1 MSGARR
7 YGGAFSPG
15 ANPAAMRGPAAKP
28 WFARVSWRA
37 VGLRLAPTPL
47 IFAFL
52 DGAIRGETIRLGASA
67 GFWLALLLAAKL
79 AGDGVRA
86 QEAYD
91 ERLIA
96 RPPAL
101 PRKLIAS
108 ALTGLSVGGICWL
121 LAGAEPVL
129 AGFWGLLALGAH
141 VVCFGPDPMRAK
153 GAAGVPP
160 VELER
165 AAAKLAEAE
174 RLVDETA
181 RAAAILRDRGLEERI
196 DRLAFAARD
205 ILKELEADPRD
216 LPRARRFLTVHLV
229 GLRDA
234 ALQFAEAR
242 AKGAAE
248 AQRAPFEALLADL
261 EASFA
266 KTRAGL
272 LSEDETAL
280 EIEIEVLRGRLKQE
294 GAL

>member
-1 MSGARR
+1 MSEARR
-7 YGGAFSPG
+7 FGGAYSPG
-15 ANPAAMRGPAAKP
+15 AGAPAAVAGKP
-28 WFARVSWRA
+28 WFRRISWRA
-37 VGLRLAPTPL
+37 LALPLAPTPL
-47 IFAFL
+47 IFAFI
-52 DGAIRGETIRLGASA
+52 DGAIRGDLVRLVASV

-86 QEAYD
+86 HEAYD

-101 PRKLIAS
+101 PRKIIA
-108 ALTGLSVGGICWL
+108 AVLTGLSVAGICL
-121 LAGAEPVL
+121 VL
-129 AGFWGLLALGAH
+129 VGSGPLISGFWGLLALGAH
-141 VVCFGPDPMRAK
+141 LVCFGPDPLKAK
-153 GAAGVPP
+153 GLPGLPP

-174 RLVDETA
+174 KVVSETA
-181 RAAAILRDRGLEERI
+181 AAAGRLRDRALEARI

-234 ALQFAEAR
+234 TLQFAEAR
-242 AKGAAE
+242 AKDAAE
-248 AQRAPFEALLADL
+248 AQRAPFEALLVDL
-261 EASFA
+261 ETSFA

-272 LSEDETAL
+272 LADDETAL
-280 EIEIEVLRGRLKQE
+280 EIEIEVLRDRLKQE